1 MKKVLRIVLGIAIVL
16 VGVVLFTVMA
26 RQRPPI
32 ATTEETEI
40 PLVSTSL
47 VSPSNLP
54 YVIEVT
60 GMLSAKRKIEVYSEV
75 QGLLQYA
82 NIPFKVGNSFGKG
95 QALLRIN
102 SNEYGAQVQSN
113 KSELVNRIAA
123 MLPDMEMEF
132 PEAAKNWE
140 AYLDDFDMQ
149 KPLAAL
155 PEPLSN
161 AEKLFVTGR
170 NIYQQYYSVKN
181 QMERLGKYTIRA
193 PFTGVLTEANA
204 NAGTLIRSGQKLGE
218 FIDPSHYEI
227 ALAIP
232 AQANSFVAAGKTVML
247 QTLDGIYTYEG
258 RVARTNAKIDNATQ
272 TISVIAEV
280 SHPDLKAGQYLK
292 VSIAGAP
299 LEQVVQIPSNLIV
312 ENNMVYVVQDS
323 TLALKEIIPVNY
335 VGDSVMV
342 RGFEP
347 QTVLVNQLRANAYPG
362 QKVTY

>member
-32 ATTEETEI
+32 ATSEETEI
-40 PLVSTSL
+40 TLVSTSL

-82 NIPFKVGNSFGKG
+82 NTPFKVGNSFGKG

-123 MLPDMEMEF
+123 MLPDMEIEY
-132 PEAAKNWE
+132 PEASKRWE
-140 AYLDDFDMQ
+140 AYLNDFDMQ
-149 KPLAAL
+149 K
-155 PEPLSN
+155 PLSN

-170 NIYQQYYSVKN
+170 NIYQQYYNLKN
-181 QMERLGKYTIRA
+181 QMERLAKYTIRA

-204 NAGTLIRSGQKLGE
+204 NAGTLVRSGQKLGE
-218 FIDPSHYEI
+218 FIDPSQYEI
-227 ALAIP
+227 SLAIP

-247 QTLDGIYTYEG
+247 QTLDGKSTYEG
-258 RVARTNAKIDNATQ
+258 KVARTNAKIDDATQ

-292 VSIAGAP
+292 VFISGEP

-323 TLALKEIIPVNY
+323 TLTLKEIIPINY
-335 VGDSVMV
+335 VGDSVIV

>member
-16 VGVVLFTVMA
+16 VGIVLFTVMA

-32 ATTEETEI
+32 ATMEETEI

-60 GMLSAKRKIEVYSEV
+60 GMLSAKREIEVYSEV
-75 QGLLQYA
+75 QGVLQYA
-82 NIPFKVGNSFGKG
+82 NTPFKVGNGFGKG

-102 SNEYGAQVQSN
+102 SNEYNAQVQSN

-123 MLPDMEMEF
+123 MLPDMEIEY

-140 AYLDDFDMQ
+140 TYLNDFDMQ

-161 AEKLFVTGR
+161 SEKLFVTGR
-170 NIYQQYYSVKN
+170 NIYQQYYNVQN
-181 QMERLGKYTIRA
+181 QLERLAKYTIRA

-204 NAGTLIRSGQKLGE
+204 NAGTLVRSGQKLGE
-218 FIDPSHYEI
+218 FIDPSQYEI

-232 AQANSFVAAGKTVML
+232 EQANSFISVGKMVTL
-247 QTLDGIYTYEG
+247 QTLDGESTYEG
-258 RVARTNAKIDNATQ
+258 RVVRTNAKVDNATQ
-272 TISVIAEV
+272 TISAIAEI
-280 SHPDLKAGQYLK
+280 SHPDLKAGQYL
-292 VSIAGAP
+292 
-299 LEQVVQIPSNLIV
+299 
-312 ENNMVYVVQDS
+312 
-323 TLALKEIIPVNY
+323 
-335 VGDSVMV
+335 
-342 RGFEP
+342 
-347 QTVLVNQLRANAYPG
+347 
-362 QKVTY
+362 